1 MEDNQQQYQ
10 PNPAPAAQYEVP
22 AAPKSFG
29 EKLKNCFAPQNRKKT
44 LIVLAALVLLI
55 VVVACAAKHNSPASV
70 AERFT
75 NACFGNTKAQYK
87 LLAYDKQKL
96 DLYYYDGDEEEY
108 FMSMSDS
115 YDEDIDSW
123 NDYYKVC
130 DEEMKNDLEDEVGY
144 DCEVTVKVTKEK
156 NISVDNYLDDDEYW
170 LDWLEEAAEF
180 DRDRISAVKEVTV
193 KVRLKGED
201 DIQRETLR
209 LMLVKAGG
217 GWKVI
222 NVSYD

>member
-75 NACFGNTKAQYK
+75 SACFGNTKAQY
-87 LLAYDKQKL
+87 
-96 DLYYYDGDEEEY
+96 
-108 FMSMSDS
+108 
-115 YDEDIDSW
+115 
-123 NDYYKVC
+123 
-130 DEEMKNDLEDEVGY
+130 
-144 DCEVTVKVTKEK
+144 
-156 NISVDNYLDDDEYW
+156 
-170 LDWLEEAAEF
+170 
-180 DRDRISAVKEVTV
+180 
-193 KVRLKGED
+193 
-201 DIQRETLR
+201 
-209 LMLVKAGG
+209 
-217 GWKVI
+217 
-222 NVSYD
+222 